1 MKRSSAWGAV
11 LASALGS
18 TSAAAAEDWIDDLVA
33 HSRFAI
39 GAALQNHPE
48 YSGSDRRKTSL
59 SPVLA
64 YEYGWLRISAS
75 GAGAILGFGQDARGP
90 GASLAFIDRSD
101 LKLGVGLRIDS
112 GRKSADSI
120 DLAGFDD
127 IKRSVRGRV
136 YASYSPTDRW
146 TLSGTIS
153 QDLLNRRGG
162 ALAST
167 DLGYRLPVSPTTQ
180 ASFGVGV
187 NWADATRMRSYY
199 GVSDAA
205 AARSGLPVFRPEAG
219 LLDVHAGAGIT
230 IAFTPRWIGFANA
243 GVARLV
249 SEAAASPLTRNPS
262 SASVAVGLAY
272 RCCTP

>member
-1 MKRSSAWGAV
+1 MKCSVRGVA
-11 LASALGS
+11 LAAALVS
-18 TSAAAAEDWIDDLVA
+18 TSAGAAEDWIDDLVT
-33 HSRFAI
+33 HSRFVL

-64 YEYGWLRISAS
+64 YEYGWLRVSAS

-90 GASLAFIDRSD
+90 GASAAFIDRSD

-112 GRKSADSI
+112 GRKSSDSI
-120 DLAGFDD
+120 DLTGFED

-136 YASYSPTDRW
+136 YASYALDERW
-146 TLSGTIS
+146 TLVGNVS

-167 DLGYRLPVSPTTQ
+167 DLAYRLPLSPTTQ
-180 ASFGVGV
+180 ASFGAGV
-187 NWADATRMRSYY
+187 NWADTTRMRSYY

-205 AARSGLPVFRPEAG
+205 AARSSLPVFRPDAG
-219 LLDVHAGAGIT
+219 LLDVHAGAGLVT
-230 IAFTPRWIGFANA
+230 GFTPRWIGFANA

-249 SEAAASPLTRNPS
+249 SEAAASPLTRSPT